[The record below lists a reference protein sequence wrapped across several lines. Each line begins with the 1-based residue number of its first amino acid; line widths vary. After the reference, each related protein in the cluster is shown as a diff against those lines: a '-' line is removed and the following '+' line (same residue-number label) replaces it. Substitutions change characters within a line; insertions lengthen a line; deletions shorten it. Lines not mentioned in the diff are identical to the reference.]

1 MKKIKREGKITAL
14 VLAMICAIGVG
25 YLASSKV
32 QANNTAQTLP
42 FSQNWTNV
50 GLITTDDDWSGV
62 PGIVGF
68 RGDDLNTTVGVDLQT
83 VLADGSMTPV
93 DVNANR
99 SDPDTFLSGGLV
111 EFDGITNPVVAFQG
125 SGTADIPHLVIY
137 LNTTGFTNIQV
148 SYNARDIDNG
158 TGVDS
163 IQQVNTQYRVGGT
176 GDYANVTGGYI
187 ADASAPGGATLVTPV
202 NVTLPANANN
212 QPLVEVRIMT
222 GNAAGSD
229 EFIGID
235 DISITGTGGNP
246 TPTPDANVDFNGDGK
261 SDWVVTRVESG
272 LINWFI
278 NINGTGEVRGSQW
291 GLATDRKVPADY
303 DGDGKDDIAVWRPIT
318 TGQPSGNAFFYI
330 LQSATNTVRIE
341 DFGQNGDD
349 WRVVGDY
356 DGDGKDDLA
365 VYRTNAGGQNFFYFR
380 ASSNNPG
387 NTVTFVPWGSGIF
400 ARPNY
405 GDYDGDGKADFC
417 IQSESGVFS
426 LLKSSGGIE
435 YVQWGS
441 GTDILVPG
449 DFDGDGKYDFCVVR
463 GDTGNLLNWYILER
477 DGGGTGA
484 SPIIWGLI
492 TDTVTPGDYD
502 GDGKQDVGIW
512 RPSTGTFYIRNSTNG
527 SLNAFQWG
535 ALGDNPEAMW
545 YVHQGGAN

>member
-1 MKKIKREGKITAL
+1 M
-14 VLAMICAIGVG
+14 
-25 YLASSKV
+25 
-32 QANNTAQTLP
+32 
-42 FSQNWTNV
+42 
-50 GLITTDDDWSGV
+50 
-62 PGIVGF
+62 
-68 RGDDLNTTVGVDLQT
+68 
-83 VLADGSMTPV
+83 
-93 DVNANR
+93 
-99 SDPDTFLSGGLV
+99 
-111 EFDGITNPVVAFQG
+111 
-125 SGTADIPHLVIY
+125 
-137 LNTTGFTNIQV
+137 
-148 SYNARDIDNG
+148 
-158 TGVDS
+158 
-163 IQQVNTQYRVGGT
+163 
-176 GDYANVTGGYI
+176 
-187 ADASAPGGATLVTPV
+187 VTPV

-235 DISITGTGGNP
+235 DISITGMGGNP

-261 SDWVVTRVESG
+261 SDWVVTRVETG

-278 NINGTGEVRGSQW
+278 NINGTAEVRGLQW

-303 DGDGKDDIAVWRPIT
+303 DGDGKDDIAVWRPVT

-356 DGDGKDDLA
+356 DGDGKDDPA

-535 ALGDNPEAMW
+535 ILGDNPEAVW

>member
-1 MKKIKREGKITAL
+1 
-14 VLAMICAIGVG
+14 
-25 YLASSKV
+25 
-32 QANNTAQTLP
+32 
-42 FSQNWTNV
+42 
-50 GLITTDDDWSGV
+50 
-62 PGIVGF
+62 
-68 RGDDLNTTVGVDLQT
+68 
-83 VLADGSMTPV
+83 MTPV

-187 ADASAPGGATLVTPV
+187 ADASAPGGATMVTPV

-235 DISITGTGGNP
+235 DISITGMGGNP

-261 SDWVVTRVESG
+261 SDWVVTRVEAG

-278 NINGTGEVRGSQW
+278 NINGTAEVRGLQW

-303 DGDGKDDIAVWRPIT
+303 DGDGKDDIAIWRPVT

-330 LQSATNTVRIE
+330 LQSETNTVRIE

-356 DGDGKDDLA
+356 DGDGKDDPA

-535 ALGDNPEAMW
+535 ILGDNPEAVW

>member
-1 MKKIKREGKITAL
+1 MKKIKREGKLIAL
-14 VLAMICAIGVG
+14 ILAMICTIGVG

-32 QANNTAQTLP
+32 EANNTAQTLP

-50 GLITTDDDWSGV
+50 GLITTDDDWSMV
-62 PGIVGF
+62 PGIVGY

-83 VLADGSMTPV
+83 VVADGSTTPV

-235 DISITGTGGNP
+235 DISITGMGGNP

-261 SDWVVTRVESG
+261 SDWVVTRVEAG

-278 NINGTGEVRGSQW
+278 NINGTAEVRGLQW

-303 DGDGKDDIAVWRPIT
+303 DGDGKDDIAIWRPVT

-330 LQSATNTVRIE
+330 LQSETNTVRIE

-356 DGDGKDDLA
+356 DGDGKDDPA

-535 ALGDNPEAMW
+535 TLGDNPEAVW